1 MPRSFKIKSD
11 HHMAVKSV
19 KVVDWSGKSIQTH
32 KNILPNISSLKVS
45 PNPFNSRCTISFML
59 RESKDVT
66 LILYNIKGELVAQ
79 KELGLLYEGNHE
91 ISWSPDNFP
100 SGTYFMK
107 TQTASFSEYLKILYL
122 K

>member
-1 MPRSFKIKSD
+1 MTIKS
-11 HHMAVKSV
+11 VN
-19 KVVDWSGKSIQTH
+19 VVDWNGKSIQTH

-59 RESKDVT
+59 RESKEVT

-107 TQTASFSEYLKILYL
+107 TQTASYSEYSKILYL

>member
-1 MPRSFKIKSD
+1 
-11 HHMAVKSV
+11 MAVNSV
-19 KVVDWSGKSIQTH
+19 KVVDWSGKSIQSN

-45 PNPFNSRCTISFML
+45 PNPFNSMCTISFML
-59 RESKDVT
+59 RESNEVT

-79 KELGLLYEGNHE
+79 KKLGLLYEGNHE

-100 SGTYFMK
+100 SGTYFME
-107 TQTASFSEYLKILYL
+107 TQTASFSEYSKILYL